1 MGNENVFLLHALLLG
16 IFITFVYD
24 LLRIFRR
31 VVPHAAF
38 FVSLEDIAFWI
49 YCGAE
54 VFLLMYHESDGSLRW
69 FAVIGAMAGMFLYKK
84 LISGLFVKY
93 VSLAL
98 GKILEVLGKML
109 KILGKPFGFAGRKAG
124 KAVHKAVGGAHRML
138 HRIKRAVK
146 NRLTIFLK
154 LFKIKL
160 KHKKRERKNHGKEKD
175 CLS

>member
-1 MGNENVFLLHALLLG
+1 MG

-31 VVPHAAF
+31 VIPHAAF
-38 FVSLEDIAFWI
+38 FVSLEDLAFWV

-69 FAVIGAMAGMFLYKK
+69 FAVMGAAAGMFLYKK
-84 LISGLFVKY
+84 LVSGLFVKY
-93 VSLAL
+93 VSLGL
-98 GKILEVLGKML
+98 GKLL
-109 KILGKPFGFAGRKAG
+109 KILGKILKFLCRPFGFVGRKAG
-124 KAVHKAVGGAHRML
+124 KTARRAGGRAYRLL

-154 LFKIKL
+154 LLKIGL
-160 KHKKRERKNHGKEKD
+160 KT
-175 CLS
+175 